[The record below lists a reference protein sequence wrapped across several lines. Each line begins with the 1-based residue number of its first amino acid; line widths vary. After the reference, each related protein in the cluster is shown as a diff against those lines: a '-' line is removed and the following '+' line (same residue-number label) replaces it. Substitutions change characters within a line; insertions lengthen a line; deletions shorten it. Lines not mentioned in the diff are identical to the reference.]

1 MSPNRYKVVNVQI
14 FQKRV
19 LLVKF
24 KTFVSDSH
32 HELDRDLNEH
42 FNARKCSK
50 IVFVQLSTSGEA
62 NYAVLVAWED
72 E

>member
-32 HELDRDLNEH
+32 SELDRDLNEH

-50 IVFVQLSTSGEA
+50 IVFGQLAASGEA
-62 NYAVLVAWED
+62 NYAVLVAWE
-72 E
+72 EE